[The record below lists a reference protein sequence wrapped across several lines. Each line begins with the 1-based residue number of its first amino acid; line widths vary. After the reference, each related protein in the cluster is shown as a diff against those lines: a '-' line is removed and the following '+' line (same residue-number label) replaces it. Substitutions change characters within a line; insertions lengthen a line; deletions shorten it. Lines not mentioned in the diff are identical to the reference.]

1 MLLQEN
7 CEEIIHKIKIA
18 VKENKL
24 SKKSLRNN
32 IDEALEKYIISAEE
46 KKQLNEMF
54 EACYDAILVDEY
66 TLDEYKNL

>member
-7 CEEIIHKIKIA
+7 CEEIIHKIKVAI
-18 VKENKL
+18 KENKL
-24 SKKSLRNN
+24 PKKSLRDNQN
-32 IDEALEKYIISAEE
+32 EALEKYIISADE
-46 KKQLNEMF
+46 KKQLNDMF